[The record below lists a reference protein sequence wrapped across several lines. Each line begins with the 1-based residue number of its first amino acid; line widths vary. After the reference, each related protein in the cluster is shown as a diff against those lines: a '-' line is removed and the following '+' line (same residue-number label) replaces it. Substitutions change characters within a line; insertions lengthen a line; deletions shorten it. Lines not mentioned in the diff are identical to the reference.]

1 MPAGFV
7 EMVINNGCK
16 YLQINTDFIEGDLK
30 LNQESSLIYLKFGS
44 FMNMRAGMNT
54 EEMREKILASC
65 HSLQKLSFKT
75 CPLAI
80 NAVKSICYQNGKT
93 LEVLELTCTGIGW
106 FHLHSRSFKF

>member
-30 LNQESSLIYLKFGS
+30 LNQESSLIYLKFGA
-44 FMNMRAGMNT
+44 FMNMSKHINT

-65 HSLQKLSFKT
+65 HSLHKLSFNGCLLT
-75 CPLAI
+75 I
-80 NAVKSICYQNGKT
+80 DAVKSICYQNGKT
-93 LEVLELTCTGIGW
+93 LQVLELTCTGIGW
-106 FHLHSRSFKF
+106 FHLHSRSIL